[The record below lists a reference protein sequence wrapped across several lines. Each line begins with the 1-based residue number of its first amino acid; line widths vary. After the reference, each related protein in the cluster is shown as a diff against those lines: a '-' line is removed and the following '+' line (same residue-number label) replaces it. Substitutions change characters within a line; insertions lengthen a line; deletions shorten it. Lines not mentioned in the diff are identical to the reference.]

1 MGNTRKQLFFG
12 PTLYPQITCS
22 LCSSTKPDTWKHVL
36 LSCTQQHLHALQ
48 IKLHNKAT
56 CEFRFPLDSVTC
68 KINKYTPLLQDI
80 QARGWQVAPLMVLT
94 AGARATTHLSTMTIL
109 YDTLKIPKSNI
120 KQTCTNI
127 NIIAIH
133 HAMSILLH
141 KRKLENNQPLP
152 NTHNHP

>member
-1 MGNTRKQLFFG
+1 MLVSNLTYYASLVSPTNIHLLPLPLPQLPF
-12 PTLYPQITCS
+12 S
-22 LCSSTKPDTWKHVL
+22 LLNSL
-36 LSCTQQHLHALQ
+36 
-48 IKLHNKAT
+48 
-56 CEFRFPLDSVTC
+56 LDSVTR

-80 QARGWQVAPLMVLT
+80 QARGWQVALLMVLT
-94 AGARATTHLSTMTIL
+94 IRARATTHLSTVTIL
-109 YDTLKIPKSNI
+109 HDILKIPKSNI

-141 KRKLENNQPLP
+141 KRKLENNQPLS